1 MVVCTVL
8 VVQGCLGAHSIFAGH
23 QISHLTPNSA
33 VLQMIHRGVHPQPRV
48 PIPSLFALCTA
59 GLLCCVAVQS
69 TLYWAVHRSPDPKAT
84 LLAT

>member
-1 MVVCTVL
+1 
-8 VVQGCLGAHSIFAGH
+8 
-23 QISHLTPNSA
+23 
-33 VLQMIHRGVHPQPRV
+33 MIHRGVHPQPRV